1 MPPVG
6 PARIYRRSILAMLRK
21 YGLLVMALSGTVA
34 FAAGNG
40 DPCSGARDLRLV
52 NGKIVTMDKRNS
64 IVSEVTIQNGR
75 FDAVGGAAGKKLNPC
90 TRVINLRGRTV
101 VPGLIDNHNHI
112 VLLGMRPGRD
122 IRLETAASIAG
133 VQAMIKTRVKAVP
146 AGAFITA
153 LGDWN
158 IKQFAEKR
166 LPTLA
171 ELDEAAPENPVL
183 INGGGGTVTNSR
195 GKAFFE
201 GKGVMVSA
209 TGVIMGNPAFLTAL
223 NALRA
228 VQTFEE
234 MKQGT
239 LDAMSYLVSF
249 GVTTSADMGMFV
261 IPGTPDM
268 KSAAVADTV
277 ESLNPWTAYD
287 AFLALHREGKM
298 TSRLR
303 IFFLS
308 QDTAPDVPILKERL
322 LNAFPDFGDDMLKVS
337 GIGEFGAAWRFQNG
351 ATPANYETALQLVA
365 KHGWAFQQHTLSLN
379 EDKFTTSTFEKVNAV
394 TPIADLRWAIGHV
407 PRIDRPTLDR
417 LKASGAGVAVH
428 GWLYLSGSPGNGGP
442 PFRTIVDSGIHVG
455 AGSDAAAVSVFDPW
469 LEIYYMV
476 TGKNSA
482 GESINDG
489 QQITRMEA
497 LRLYT
502 AENGWFTHEED
513 RMGTIEPGK
522 YGDMVVLNEDF
533 LDPEKVPDE
542 GIKGLKSLLTV
553 VDGKVVHD
561 QMH

>member
-1 MPPVG
+1 MKKQWFACLIAAV
-6 PARIYRRSILAMLRK
+6 AFEAS
-21 YGLLVMALSGTVA
+21 A
-34 FAAGNG
+34 FAAA
-40 DPCSGARDLRLV
+40 DRCAGARDLRLV
-52 NGKIVTMDKRNS
+52 NGKIVTMDKQNTV
-64 IVSEVTIQNGR
+64 VSEVTIQNGLVT
-75 FDAVGGAAGKKLNPC
+75 ALGHSSKQPLNPC
-90 TRVINLRGRTV
+90 TKVVDLRGHTAI
-101 VPGLIDNHNHI
+101 PGIIDNHNHI
-112 VLLGMRPGRD
+112 VLLGMRPGHD
-122 IRLETAASIAG
+122 IRLETANSIAD
-133 VQAMIKTRVKAVP
+133 VQAMIQARVKTVP

-171 ELDEAAPENPVL
+171 ELDAAAPGNPVL

-195 GKAFFE
+195 GKSFFE
-201 GKGVMVSA
+201 GKGIAVSP
-209 TGVIMGNPAFLTAL
+209 TGVIANPAFLTAL

-228 VQTFEE
+228 VQTFDE

-239 LDAMSYLVSF
+239 LDAMSYLVSL
-249 GVTTSADMGMFV
+249 GVTTSSDMGMFV

-268 KSAAVADTV
+268 KTATVADNL

-322 LNAFPDFGDDMLKVS
+322 LNAFPDFGDDMMKIS
-337 GIGEFGAAWRFQNG
+337 GIGEFAAAWRFQNG
-351 ATPANYETALQLVA
+351 ATPTNYEAALQLVA

-417 LKASGAGVAVH
+417 LKAIGAGVAVH
-428 GWLYLSGSPGNGGP
+428 GWLYLSGTPTNGGP
-442 PFRTIVDSGIHVG
+442 PFRTILDSGIHVG

-482 GESINDG
+482 GELINDG
-489 QQITRMEA
+489 QQITRQEA

-513 RMGTIEPGK
+513 KMGTLEPGK
-522 YGDMVVLNEDF
+522 FGDVVVLSDDY
-533 LDPEKVPDE
+533 LDPKKVPDE
-542 GIKGLKSLLTV
+542 AIKRLKSVLTV
-553 VDGKVVHD
+553 VDGKVVWN
-561 QMH
+561 QMK

>member
-1 MPPVG
+1 M
-6 PARIYRRSILAMLRK
+6 RK
-21 YGLLVMALSGTVA
+21 LLLIGLLATGVA
-34 FAAGNG
+34 AAAGT
-40 DPCSGARDLRLV
+40 DPCAGARDLRLI
-52 NGKIVTMDKRNS
+52 NGKIVTMDKRNT
-64 IVSEVTIQNGR
+64 IASEVTIQNG
-75 FDAVGGAAGKKLNPC
+75 AIASVGNVAKHALNPC
-90 TRVINLRGRTV
+90 TKTINLRGRTAI
-101 VPGLIDNHNHI
+101 PGIIDNHNHI

-122 IRLETAASIAG
+122 IRLETAASIAD
-133 VQAMIKTRVKAVP
+133 VQSMIRARVRTVP

-171 ELDEAAPENPVL
+171 ELDAASPDNPVL

-201 GKGVMVSA
+201 SRGAAVAV
-209 TGVIMGNPAFLTAL
+209 TGVIAGNAGFLAAL

-228 VQTFEE
+228 VQTFDD

-239 LDAMSYLVSF
+239 LDAMSYLTSL
-249 GVTTSADMGMFV
+249 GVTSSSDMGMFV
-261 IPGTPDM
+261 LPSTPDM
-268 KSAAVADTV
+268 KGAALADGV
-277 ESLNPWTAYD
+277 ESLNVWTAYD

-308 QDTAPDVPILKERL
+308 QDTAPDVPILRERL
-322 LNAFPDFGDDMLKVS
+322 LNAFPDFGDDMLRIS
-337 GIGEFGAAWRFQNG
+337 GIGEFAAAWRFQNG
-351 ATPANYETALQLVA
+351 ATPTNYETALQLVA

-394 TPIADLRWAIGHV
+394 TPIADLHWAIGHV
-407 PRIDRPTLDR
+407 PKIDRPTLDR
-417 LKASGAGVAVH
+417 LKAIGAGVAVH
-428 GWLYLSGSPGNGGP
+428 GWLYLSGTPTNGGP

-469 LEIYYMV
+469 LQIYYMV
-476 TGKNSA
+476 TGKNAA
-482 GESINDG
+482 GEMINAG
-489 QQITRMEA
+489 QQLTRMEA

-513 RMGTIEPGK
+513 KTGTIEPGK
-522 YGDMVVLNEDF
+522 FGDVVVLSDDY
-533 LDPEKVPDE
+533 LDPKKVSDE
-542 GIKGLKSLLTV
+542 GIKHLKSAMTI
-553 VDGKVVHD
+553 VDGKVVYGRL
-561 QMH
+561 